1 MLRVRVIMRVILNQ
15 VADLSKLHLLILIL
29 QLDLPIL
36 AHTLV
41 VHSLITGNCCL
52 RNSNGYQ
59 DQMTHHKLMLKLLN
73 SLEVGTRILVYIQ
86 TFSVGGQCVE
96 DSNQKGNNLGQP
108 ALVQSQQAM
117 FHQSHNNNSNSKK
130 PQLSLRSKLR
140 LLLLKKRKK
149 KPQSR
154 RKRKNKKHQLLKQLV
169 VQLMNYSKFLDS
181 VISGLVKLS
190 IVKSMKKVTSF
201 TLSRLI

>member
-1 MLRVRVIMRVILNQ
+1 MI
-15 VADLSKLHLLILIL
+15 
-29 QLDLPIL
+29 
-36 AHTLV
+36 
-41 VHSLITGNCCL
+41 
-52 RNSNGYQ
+52 
-59 DQMTHHKLMLKLLN
+59 HHKLMLKLLN
-73 SLEVGTRILVYIQ
+73 TLEVGTQILLYIQ

-96 DSNQKGNNLGQP
+96 DSNQKDSKHGQP
-108 ALVQSQQAM
+108 ALVRSLQVM
-117 FHQSHNNNSNSKK
+117 YHQSHNNNSNSKK

-154 RKRKNKKHQLLKQLV
+154 RKRKNRKHLLLKQV
-169 VQLMNYSKFLDS
+169 VVKLMNYLQFLNN

-190 IVKSMKKVTSF
+190 TVKSMKKVTNF